1 MKRLILSL
9 AVLSVAFINAQKK
22 EIANAVKAVDSG
34 DLATANSEISKAEG
48 IFGDKTYLLEPS
60 LLEQYYYAKGFSLLK
75 AGKNTEGAEY
85 LAKIASLGKEAI
97 YTGKDAEKNKVYFVG
112 KDAADKLGAG
122 LSLKQDKYSPSLGD
136 KLRESIN
143 PLLQKANAEATKS
156 YNEKKFDAAG
166 EKFAETYYL
175 FKAAGQDDK
184 NYLYYAGVAYAQTP
198 NTKDKAIEILGSLIK
213 SGYTGVETI
222 YTAKNSKTGNKENLD
237 KAAYDLY
244 KKTPD
249 GAGYTEFKTETTP
262 SKQEELYEV
271 TATLLF
277 EQKKYDEAAALS
289 DEGLKKFP
297 NNQSLSQ
304 VQSNS
309 YFKSGKTDE
318 FVNNLKAKIAKNPAD
333 KESLYNLGVM
343 QSKDPAKQADAE
355 ATYKKLVELDPK
367 YPNALNNLVF
377 TIIGEDDSKSINEYK
392 DLKKAGKIDAANKV
406 LELRRARFQR
416 ALPYAEQMYQADPNN
431 KEVVS
436 LLKGM
441 YMTTQNTAKYNEFKA
456 KETAMK

>member
-60 LLEQYYYAKGFSLLK
+60 VLEQYYYAKGLSLLK
-75 AGKNTEGAEY
+75 SGKNTEGAEY
-85 LAKIASLGKEAI
+85 LAKIANLGTEQI
-97 YTGKDAEKNKVYFVG
+97 FTGKDADKNKVYFVG
-112 KDAADKLGAG
+112 KEAADKFGAG
-122 LSLKQDKYSPSLGD
+122 ITLKQDKFSPSLGD

-143 PLLQKANAEATKS
+143 PLLQKANSEATKS
-156 YNEKKFDAAG
+156 YNEKKFDTAG

-184 NYLYYAGVAYAQTP
+184 NYLYYAGVAYAQTTD
-198 NTKDKAIEILGSLIK
+198 NKAKAIEILDSLIK
-213 SGYTGVETI
+213 SGYTGVETV
-222 YTAKNSKTGNKENLD
+222 YTAKNTKTGNKENLD

-244 KKTPD
+244 KKATD

-262 SKQEELYEV
+262 SKQEELYDLL
-271 TATLLF
+271 ASLLF
-277 EQKKYDEAAALS
+277 DQKRYDEAGKLAE
-289 DEGLKKFP
+289 EGLKKFP

-309 YFKSGKTDE
+309 YFKTGKTDE
-318 FVNNLKAKIAKNPAD
+318 FVNNLKAKIAKNPND
-333 KESLYNLGVM
+333 KESIYNLGVM
-343 QSKDPAKQADAE
+343 FSKDPTKQAEAE
-355 ATYKKLVELDPK
+355 ETYKKLVQLDPK

-377 TIIGEDDSKSINEYK
+377 TIIGEDDSKAINEYR
-392 DLKKAGKIDAANKV
+392 DLKKAGKVDAANKV
-406 LELRRARFQR
+406 LEQRRARFQK

-456 KETAMK
+456 KESAMK

>member
-1 MKRLILSL
+1 MKKLVLSL
-9 AVLSVAFINAQKK
+9 AILSATFAWAQKK

-75 AGKNTEGAEY
+75 SGKNTEGAEY
-85 LAKIASLGKEAI
+85 LAKISSLGKDPI
-97 YTGKDAEKNKVYFVG
+97 FTGKDAEKNKVYFVG
-112 KDAADKLGAG
+112 KEAADKFGAG

-143 PLLQKANAEATKS
+143 PLLQKASQTATTN
-156 YNEKKFDAAG
+156 YNEKKFDIAG

-184 NYLYYAGVAYAQTP
+184 NYLYYAGVAYAQTAD
-198 NTKDKAIEILGSLIK
+198 NKSKAIEILDSLIK

-222 YTAKNSKTGNKENLD
+222 YTAKNKDGNKETLD
-237 KAAYDLY
+237 KAAFDLY
-244 KKTPD
+244 KKTPG
-249 GAGYTEFKTETTP
+249 GAGYTDFKTETTA
-262 SKQEELYEV
+262 SKQEELYDV
-271 TATLLF
+271 TASLLF
-277 EQKKYDEAAALS
+277 EQKRYEEAGKLAE
-289 DEGLKKFP
+289 EGLKKFP
-297 NNQSLSQ
+297 KNQSLSQ
-304 VQSNS
+304 TQSNS
-309 YFKSGKTDE
+309 YFKAGKTDE
-318 FVNNLKAKIAKNPAD
+318 FTNNLKAKISQNPAD

-343 QSKDPAKQADAE
+343 LSKDPAKQAEAE
-355 ATYKKLVELDPK
+355 ATFKKLIDIDPK
-367 YPNALNNLVF
+367 FPNALNNLVF
-377 TIIGEDDSKSINEYK
+377 AILGEDEVAINEYR

-406 LELRRARFQR
+406 LEQRRARFQK
-416 ALPYAEQMYQADPNN
+416 ALPYAEKMYDNDPNN
-431 KEVVS
+431 KEVVT

-456 KETAMK
+456 KEAAMK

>member
-9 AVLSVAFINAQKK
+9 AVLSVALVSAQKK

-48 IFGDKTYLLEPS
+48 IFGEKTYLLEPS
-60 LLEQYYYAKGFSLLK
+60 VLEQYYYAKGLSLLK
-75 AGKNTEGAEY
+75 SGKNTEGAEY
-85 LAKIASLGKEAI
+85 LANIANLGKEQI
-97 YTGKDAEKNKVYFVG
+97 FSGKDAEKNKVYFVG
-112 KDAADKLGAG
+112 KEAADKFGAG

-136 KLRESIN
+136 KLRESVN
-143 PLLQKANAEATKS
+143 PLLQKANQVATTS
-156 YNEKKFDAAG
+156 YNEKKYDVAG

-198 NTKDKAIEILGSLIK
+198 DHKDKAIEILNSLIK
-213 SGYTGVETI
+213 SGYTGVETV

-249 GAGYTEFKTETTP
+249 GAGYTDFKTETTP
-262 SKQEELYEV
+262 SKLEELYEV
-271 TATLLF
+271 TASLLF
-277 EQKKYDEAAALS
+277 EQKKYDEAAALAN
-289 DEGLKKFP
+289 EGMKKFP

-318 FVNNLKAKIAKNPAD
+318 FVNNLKAKIAANPGD
-333 KESLYNLGVM
+333 KESIYNLGVM
-343 QSKDPAKQADAE
+343 YSKDPSKQAEAE

-377 TIIGEDDSKSINEYK
+377 TIIGEDDAKAIEEYK
-392 DLKKAGKIDAANKV
+392 TLRKDGKIDAANKV
-406 LELRRARFQR
+406 LEQRRARFQK

-431 KEVVS
+431 KEIVG

>member
-1 MKRLILSL
+1 MKKLILSL

-34 DLATANSEISKAEG
+34 DLATANSEIAKAEG

-60 LLEQYYYAKGFSLLK
+60 LLEQYYYAKGFALLK

-85 LAKIASLGKEAI
+85 LANISNLGKETI

-112 KDAADKLGAG
+112 KEAADKFGAG

-136 KLRESIN
+136 KLRNSIN
-143 PLLQKANAEATKS
+143 PLLQQASKTATTN
-156 YNEKKFDAAG
+156 YNEKKFDLAA

-198 NTKDKAIEILGSLIK
+198 DKKAKGIEILDSMLK

-249 GAGYTEFKTETTP
+249 GAGYTDFKTETTP
-262 SKQEELYEV
+262 NKQEELYDLV
-271 TATLLF
+271 ASLLF
-277 EQKKYDEAAALS
+277 QEQRFDEALKVA
-289 DEGLKKFP
+289 DEGLKKYP
-297 NNQSLSQ
+297 NNQSLAQ

-309 YFKSGKTDE
+309 YFKAGKTDE
-318 FVNNLKAKIAKNPAD
+318 FVNNLKAKITKNPND
-333 KESLYNLGVM
+333 KESIYNLGVM
-343 QSKDPAKQADAE
+343 YSKDPSKQAEAE
-355 ATYKKLVELDPK
+355 ATFKKLVDLDPK
-367 YPNALNNLVF
+367 YPNAMNNLVF
-377 TIIGEDDSKSINEYK
+377 AIIGEDDSKAIEEYRSLRK
-392 DLKKAGKIDAANKV
+392 DGKIEAANKV
-406 LELRRARFQR
+406 LEQRRARFQK
-416 ALPYAEQMYQADPNN
+416 ALPYAEKMYQMDPNN
-431 KEVVS
+431 KEVVG

-441 YMTTQNTAKYNEFKA
+441 YQTTQNNAKYNEFKA
-456 KETAMK
+456 KEAALK

>member
-9 AVLSVAFINAQKK
+9 AVLSVALVSAQKK

-60 LLEQYYYAKGFSLLK
+60 VLEQYYYAKGFSLLK

-85 LAKIASLGKEAI
+85 LAKIANLGKEKI

-122 LSLKQDKYSPSLGD
+122 LSLKEDKFSPSLGD

-143 PLLQKANAEATKS
+143 PLLQKASKTATTNYS
-156 YNEKKFDAAG
+156 EKKFDAAG

-184 NYLYYAGVAYAQTP
+184 NYLYYAGVAYAQTTENKP
-198 NTKDKAIEILGSLIK
+198 KAIEILQSLIK
-213 SGYTGVETI
+213 DGYTGVETI
-222 YTAKNSKTGNKENLD
+222 YTAKNKAGEKETLD
-237 KAAYDLY
+237 KAAFDLY

-249 GAGYTEFKTETTP
+249 GAGYTDFKTETTA
-262 SKQEELYEV
+262 SKQEELYDI
-271 TATLLF
+271 TASLLF
-277 EQKKYDEAAALS
+277 DQKRYDEAGKLAE
-289 DEGLKKFP
+289 EGLKKFP
-297 NNQSLSQ
+297 NNKSLAQ
-304 VQSNS
+304 TQSNS

-343 QSKDPAKQADAE
+343 LGKDPTKNAEAE
-355 ATYKKLVELDPK
+355 ATFKKLIEIDPK
-367 YPNALNNLVF
+367 YPDALNNLVF
-377 TIIGEDDSKSINEYK
+377 AIIGEDEAAINEYR

-406 LELRRARFQR
+406 LEQRRARFQK
-416 ALPYAEQMYQADPNN
+416 ALPYAEQMYQANPTN
-431 KEVVS
+431 KEIVS

-441 YMTTQNTAKYNEFKA
+441 YQTTQNTAKYNEFKA
-456 KETAMK
+456 KETALK